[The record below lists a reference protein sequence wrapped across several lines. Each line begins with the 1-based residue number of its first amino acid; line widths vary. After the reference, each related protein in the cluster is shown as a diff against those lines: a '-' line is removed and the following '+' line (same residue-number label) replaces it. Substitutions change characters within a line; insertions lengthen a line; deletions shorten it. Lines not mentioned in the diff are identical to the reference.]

1 MTINEMIN
9 FLEENYEEI
18 DVFEHINT
26 WSKEIATGYNTFAT
40 CIFVNLDHKTTIQS
54 MVHYPTNETTP
65 LETCPIYEIYIAY
78 EEDKNNQIHRV
89 FRYTDPKKEHMS
101 YMEIVTI
108 EEAMGWLNIPK
119 TIEGQGG

>member
-1 MTINEMIN
+1 MTINEMID

-18 DVFEHINT
+18 DVFEHINA

-40 CIFVNLDHKTTIQS
+40 CIFVNLEHDTTIQS
-54 MVHYPTNETTP
+54 MVYYPTNETTP
-65 LETCPIYEIYIAY
+65 LEICPIYEIYIAY

-89 FRYTDPKKEHMS
+89 FRYTDSKKEHMS

-108 EEAMGWLNIPK
+108 EQAMDWINVQ
-119 TIEGQGG
+119 EGQRG